1 MPITLPIISSART
14 DVRFGDGLR
23 LLLIAMASAVMFHGG
38 LLPFTHANTYDA
50 FIHMFF
56 GDHYHRNWFDPWEPR
71 WYTGF
76 ATTSY
81 PPGTHMG
88 IAALMHLMPLR
99 VAFVAMQLLGV
110 LLLVVGV
117 FRFSLI
123 WVSPRAAGYA
133 ALALVLASSISETI
147 HLFGQLPTIFS
158 LGIFLNGLPYF
169 HRWIV
174 MGGSGNLAA
183 AVLFSAATTAAH
195 HVTTIFGGVLFVLPM
210 AMQSLLAVARLH
222 PVAPGMTRLRRL
234 ARFSKPVLR
243 GLLLAA
249 LMIVAVAITVFP
261 YWYWSATDPITQVP
275 IPHGSRESFIERPDL
290 GLVFFLIPWGISLL
304 LLPYAFYK
312 GASTALWP
320 LALSLA
326 LCFVLGTG
334 GTTPVA
340 RAILGGAFD
349 ILTLDRF
356 TFWGSI
362 LILPFIGLMLES
374 LLHGRSRRQMRA
386 ALGLATYRLVV
397 GGLFASMTGLATLV
411 AILPMIQPTQPK
423 FIDPDPIVQ
432 FLEEDQHY
440 RWRYLTLGFGD
451 QFAYLSAKT
460 TAQSVDGNYHSARRL
475 PDLTRFSVE
484 RLENAKYLGVPG
496 LGSLEQFL
504 VNADRYHL
512 KYVFSNDQFY
522 DPLLHFAGW
531 NQVNRLRNGIVVWEK
546 PDVTP
551 LPLYQGRK
559 QIPPAHSVMWGILPP
574 LALLSA
580 FAVMAVAL
588 LRSSFATPTPH
599 IGPAFQ
605 RSRPFESPARVR
617 HFTRIV
623 ALAVLIGV
631 LAGLAGYIRYAQM
644 PRSAAEVVTAYF
656 EDLDFRRYEP
666 AFAHLDPQMRPTYEE
681 MLFRLKWQGGLLNS
695 YGKLETVK
703 LQELSRTDTI
713 VDFKVD
719 LVFLTSLKRF
729 QTSIEMR
736 TVRRDGIWRIVPP
749 DLRNV
754 QTPVRLQR
762 EQMVGWNKVG
772 RRQPRFETDP
782 HQDRL
787 DRPDIALG
795 AARLV
800 RHDGRFSV
808 IGQIANTDYDPAAI
822 SLSSTLFAKDLPLTR
837 KAAGTWGGH
846 RLLPAES
853 AGFRVDFDGVLSLTD
868 AEAQGDFDPDMFL
881 PPEFEAPPNA
891 ARIDARAVVETR
903 NLYRGV
909 ALNGVRFEQTEA
921 GLRMTGLAVN
931 TGTQVA
937 TVIRIGI
944 LLSDADG
951 GPRWMEAGFVK
962 TNVYP
967 GQSAEFEMILPAAD
981 EIEVIA
987 EVGADTAT
995 LNGRVPRSA
1004 VDSPIAQAMQI
1015 PLQAKSG
1022 YDSARINLSAMTYKP
1037 LF

>member
-1 MPITLPIISSART
+1 MPNTQSIIYSART
-14 DVRFGDGLR
+14 DARFGDGLR
-23 LLLIAMASAVMFHGG
+23 LLLMAMAAAVMFHGG

-88 IAALMHLMPLR
+88 LAALMYIMPLR
-99 VAFVAMQLLGV
+99 AAFVVMQLVGV
-110 LLLVVGV
+110 LLLTVGV

-133 ALALVLASSISETI
+133 ALTLVLASSVSETI

-174 MGGSGNLAA
+174 LGRGGNLAA

-222 PVAPGMTRLRRL
+222 PVQPSMTSQQRL
-234 ARFSKPVLR
+234 ARFGGPVLR
-243 GLLLAA
+243 GLLLGL
-249 LMIVAVAITVFP
+249 LMILAVAITVFP
-261 YWYWSATDPITQVP
+261 YWYWSVTDPITQVP

-290 GLVFFLIPWGISLL
+290 GLVFFLIPWGCSLL

-312 GASTALWP
+312 GATTALWP
-320 LALSLA
+320 LGLSLA

-334 GTTPVA
+334 GTTPIA

-362 LILPFIGLMLES
+362 LILPFIGLMLEG

-386 ALGLATYRLVV
+386 ALGPAVYRLFV
-397 GGLFASMTGLATLV
+397 GGLFGTMAGLATLV

-423 FIDPDPIVQ
+423 FVDPVPIVQ
-432 FLEEDQHY
+432 FLEEDDHD

-451 QFAYLSAKT
+451 QFAYLSAQT

-522 DPLLHFAGW
+522 DPLLHFTGW

-546 PDVTP
+546 PDVAP
-551 LPLYQGRK
+551 LPLYQARK
-559 QIPPAHSVMWGILPP
+559 PIPPVHAVMWGILPP

-580 FAVMAVAL
+580 FAIMAVTL
-588 LRSSFATPTPH
+588 LRSSFARPATH
-599 IGPAFQ
+599 IAPAVL
-605 RSRPFESPARVR
+605 RTRPFRSPARVR
-617 HFTRIV
+617 LAIRIA
-623 ALAVLIGV
+623 ALIALIGMS
-631 LAGLAGYIRYAQM
+631 AGLAAYVRHAQA
-644 PRSAAEVVTAYF
+644 PRPAAQVVTAYF
-656 EDLDFRRYEP
+656 EHLDFRSYEL
-666 AFAHLDPQMRPTYEE
+666 AYDELDAQLRPSFED

-695 YGKLETVK
+695 YGKLDSVE
-703 LQELSRTDTI
+703 LQELTRTDTI
-713 VDFKVD
+713 VDFRVD
-719 LVFLTSLKRF
+719 LVFLTSLKRIR
-729 QTSIEMR
+729 TSVEMR
-736 TVRRDGIWRIVPP
+736 TVRRDGVWYIVPL
-749 DLRNV
+749 DLRAV

-762 EQMVGWNKVG
+762 EQTVGWNKVG
-772 RRQPRFETDP
+772 RRQPRFETDL
-782 HQDRL
+782 HRDRL
-787 DRPDIALG
+787 DRPEIALD

-800 RHDGRFSV
+800 RHAGRFSV
-808 IGQIANTDYDPAAI
+808 IGQITNTDYDPAAI
-822 SLSSTLFAKDLPLTR
+822 SLFATLSAKDTPLMR
-837 KAAGTWGGH
+837 KAAGKWGGQ
-846 RLLPAES
+846 RLLPADS
-853 AGFRVDFDGVLSLTD
+853 AGVRVDFDGVLSLTD
-868 AEAQGDFDPDMFL
+868 AEAQGSFDPEMFL
-881 PPEFEAPPNA
+881 PPEFAAPPDD
-891 ARIDARAVVETR
+891 ARIEARAVVKAR

-909 ALNGVRFEQTEA
+909 ALNGVQFEQTGT

-937 TVIRIGI
+937 TVIRVGV

-951 GPRWMEAGFVK
+951 QPRWMEAGFVR

-967 GQSAEFEMILPAAD
+967 GQSAEFELMLPAA
-981 EIEVIA
+981 EEVEVIA
-987 EVGADTAT
+987 ELGADAIT
-995 LNGRVPRSA
+995 LNGHAPRGRIEI
-1004 VDSPIAQAMQI
+1004 DNAQAGQI
-1015 PLQAKSG
+1015 PLRGKSG
-1022 YDSARINLSAMTYKP
+1022 YGFARIDLSTMTYQP